1 MTISTFEQLK
11 TFVDSISSER
21 YYFRGYKNI
30 DELKPTLGRRQ
41 NSNRNECAQN
51 AFCQFVKKLY
61 TEGFHEQTLKDWIS
75 IAQHYGIPTKLVD
88 LTSDPWVAVY
98 FGLGREHRNGQ
109 FTILG
114 SLASNINRIFE
125 GKLKTYGV
133 KLGDLFDLSIG
144 QTCSLTLEQM
154 FELREDSVLSPGYM
168 ESAILERIYNS
179 FFDIQDEFNL
189 LMYDKTINLRIDRQ
203 KGLFVLFKDE
213 NKSLDLDWFE
223 KITVNLSDE
232 EVLKVWTYLKGNGYT
247 PNNLLPESID
257 GISVATIAN
266 EITRNCFPSI

>member
-1 MTISTFEQLK
+1 MC
-11 TFVDSISSER
+11 
-21 YYFRGYKNI
+21 
-30 DELKPTLGRRQ
+30 P
-41 NSNRNECAQN
+41 ECILPI
-51 AFCQFVKKLY
+51 CKKLY

-144 QTCSLTLEQM
+144 QICSLTLEQM
-154 FELREDSVLSPGYM
+154 FEVREDSVLSPGYM

-189 LMYDKTINLRIDRQ
+189 LVYDKTINLRIDRQ